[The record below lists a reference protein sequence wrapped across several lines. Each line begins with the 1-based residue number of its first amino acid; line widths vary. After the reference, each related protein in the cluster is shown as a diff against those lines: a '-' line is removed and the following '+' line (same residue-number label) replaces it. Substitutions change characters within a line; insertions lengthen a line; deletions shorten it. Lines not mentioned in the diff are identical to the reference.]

1 MRDCSCPGQPHPE
14 GDFAYLKPK
23 ADLLVG
29 LTAHA
34 VIGSAIGDV
43 IEMTAALGRAYT
55 IAGLVRWDLLDEHG
69 KPVPVTTDAIDGLS
83 WTEIE
88 PVADKASLLYSED
101 VMRPLLERL
110 RKSSPTG
117 STGGSTSRS
126 RQSSAKR
133 RKR

>member
-1 MRDCSCPGQPHPE
+1 MRECRCPGTPHPE

-34 VIGSAIGDV
+34 VIGSAIGDH

-55 IAGLVRWDLLDEHG
+55 ISGLVRWDLLDEHG

-88 PVADKASLLYSED
+88 PVADQASLLYSED

-110 RKSSPTG
+110 RKSSGTG
-117 STGGSTSRS
+117 QTGGSTSRS
-126 RQSSAKR
+126 RPSSAKR